1 MASNSKKIVRRS
13 TVVNSVDNIVYNGV
27 VSVVRS
33 VKKGSAWTGT
43 MTDLNSALVSVLGR
57 KSSNVLPGSPSAL
70 RVVLNRV
77 VSRLRNNKVS
87 VKFGRTTD
95 HSRTRYVKFSR

>member
-1 MASNSKKIVRRS
+1 MISNSKKVVRKTS
-13 TVVNSVDNIVYNGV
+13 SENTVENLVYNGV
-27 VSVVRS
+27 IKS
-33 VKKGSAWTGT
+33 VKKGTVWTGT
-43 MTDLNSALVSVLGR
+43 MTELNSALVSVLG
-57 KSSNVLPGSPSAL
+57 KKNSNVLPGSPSAL

-77 VSRLRNNKVS
+77 VSRLRNSKVS

>member
-1 MASNSKKIVRRS
+1 MASNSKKVVRR
-13 TVVNSVDNIVYNGV
+13 TTTETNVENVVYNGV
-27 VSVVRS
+27 VSVVKS
-33 VKKGSAWTGT
+33 VRKGNAWTGT
-43 MTDLNSALVSVLGR
+43 MTDLNSALITVLGR
-57 KSSNVLPGSPSAL
+57 KNSNILPGSPSAL

-77 VSRLRNNKVS
+77 ISRLRNNKVS

>member
-1 MASNSKKIVRRS
+1 MTSNSKK
-13 TVVNSVDNIVYNGV
+13 TVSKTTTQSIESLVFNGV
-27 VSVVRS
+27 VSVVR
-33 VKKGSAWTGT
+33 KGTAWTGT
-43 MTDLNSALVSVLGR
+43 MTDLNTALVSTLG
-57 KSSNVLPGSPSAL
+57 KKTAAMLPGSPSAL

-77 VSRLRNNKVS
+77 VSKLRNNKVS

>member
-1 MASNSKKIVRRS
+1 MASNSKKVVRR
-13 TVVNSVDNIVYNGV
+13 TTTETSVDSVVFSGI
-27 VSVVRS
+27 VSVV
-33 VKKGSAWTGT
+33 KGMRKGTIWTGT
-43 MTDLNSALVSVLGR
+43 MTELNSALVSTLGR
-57 KSSNVLPGSPSAL
+57 KNSNILPGSPSAL

>member
-1 MASNSKKIVRRS
+1 MTSNSKKTVRRRTTENNVES
-13 TVVNSVDNIVYNGV
+13 IVFNGV
-27 VSVVRS
+27 VSVV
-33 VKKGSAWTGT
+33 KGMRKGTAWTGT
-43 MTDLNSALVSVLGR
+43 MTDLTTALVSTLGR
-57 KSSNVLPGSPSAL
+57 KNSAMLPGSPSAL

-95 HSRTRYVKFSR
+95 HNRTRYVRFSR

>member
-1 MASNSKKIVRRS
+1 MASNSKKTVRRTTATQS
-13 TVVNSVDNIVYNGV
+13 IESIVFNGV
-27 VSVVRS
+27 VNVVKSVR
-33 VKKGSAWTGT
+33 KGTTWTGT
-43 MTDLNSALVSVLGR
+43 MTDLNTALVSTLG
-57 KSSNVLPGSPSAL
+57 KKTASMLPGSPSAL

-77 VSRLRNNKVS
+77 VSKLRNNKVS